1 MKELLIIKYIN
12 DMHNFRYSIIQ
23 KIFKDGFHFSMKP
36 VHITLGT
43 LIILFF
49 ATCNNQ
55 PQTSG
60 SDIETPVSVREL
72 KADKSISRLIPNSG
86 TAMPVSNAD
95 LNSEMSG
102 RYNLQT
108 NPRTGRPYKLGD
120 AVRKDEVIIRLEDI
134 EYENNIQIE
143 SRKLRLEIAEQEQI
157 KQQELLLLGG
167 ATGGQVKNAEIS
179 ASDARY
185 ALANANLNLE
195 KMNVKAPF
203 DGVITNLP
211 HYTDDV
217 KVSSNQPMVSLMNYS
232 NLYMEVN
239 FAESN
244 MSYIQVN
251 QPVHITQPTL
261 PYDTLRGVIY
271 EISPAISSETRTFK
285 CKILIQNSELKL
297 RPGMFV
303 KADVVIDRSENVIT
317 IPKTLVQTNRNN
329 KFVYVVERNV
339 AVIRNLVTG
348 IEDEDNIEILDGLY
362 ENDQLIIRGYE
373 TLRANSRVRVN

>member
-1 MKELLIIKYIN
+1 MKLRHIALGALVLL
-12 DMHNFRYSIIQ
+12 
-23 KIFKDGFHFSMKP
+23 
-36 VHITLGT
+36 L
-43 LIILFF
+43 F

-55 PQTSG
+55 PQTSAN
-60 SDIETPVSVREL
+60 DIETPVSVREL
-72 KADKSISRLIPNSG
+72 KADKSISRLISNSG
-86 TAMPVSNAD
+86 TALPLSSVD

-102 RYNLQT
+102 LYRLQT

-120 AVRKDEVIIRLEDI
+120 TVLKDEVIIRFEDN

-143 SRKLRLEIAEQEQI
+143 SKKLQLEIAEQEQV
-157 KQQELLLLGG
+157 KQRELQGLGG

-179 ASDARY
+179 ASNARY
-185 ALANANLNLE
+185 ALANANISLG

-211 HYTDDV
+211 HYTADV
-217 KVSSNQPMVSLMNYS
+217 KVATNQPMVSIMNYA
-232 NLYMEVN
+232 NLFMEVN

-244 MSYIQVN
+244 MPYIQVT

-261 PYDTLRGVIY
+261 PYDTLRGVIS

-285 CKILIQNSELKL
+285 CKILIQNAALKL

-317 IPKTLVQTNRNN
+317 IPKTIVQTARNR

-339 AVIRNLVTG
+339 AVARSLVTG
-348 IEDEDNIEILDGLY
+348 IEDDDNVEILDGLY

-373 TLRANSRVRVN
+373 TLRENSRVKVLR

>member
-1 MKELLIIKYIN
+1 MYNI
-12 DMHNFRYSIIQ
+12 RYSII
-23 KIFKDGFHFSMKP
+23 KMKSG
-36 VHITLGT
+36 HIALGA
-43 LIILFF
+43 LILLLF

-55 PQTSG
+55 PQTSAN
-60 SDIETPVSVREL
+60 DIETPVSVREL

-86 TAMPVSNAD
+86 TALPLSSVD

-108 NPRTGRPYKLGD
+108 NPRTGRPFKLGD
-120 AVRKDEVIIRLEDI
+120 TVRKDEVIIRLEDS

-143 SRKLRLEIAEQEQI
+143 SRKLQLEIAEQEQT
-157 KQQELLLLGG
+157 KQQELQGLGG

-179 ASDARY
+179 ASNARY
-185 ALANANLNLE
+185 ALANANINLG

-217 KVSSNQPMVSLMNYS
+217 KVATNQPMVSIMNYA

-244 MSYIQVN
+244 MPYIQAN

-261 PYDTLRGVIY
+261 PDTLRGVIS

-285 CKILIQNSELKL
+285 CKILIQNSDLKL

-303 KADVVIDRSENVIT
+303 KADVEIDRSEGVII
-317 IPKTLVQTNRNN
+317 IPKNILQTGRNS
-329 KFVYVVERNV
+329 KYVYVVERNV
-339 AVIRNLVTG
+339 AVLRNLVTG
-348 IEDEDNIEILDGLY
+348 IEDDDNIEVLEGLN

-373 TLRANSRVRVN
+373 TLRQNSRVKVNQ